1 MSQTVMVTGMVLSTA
16 PIGEYDR
23 RIVLLTKERGKLS
36 AFAKGARR
44 QNSALMGM
52 TNPFSFGQFTLY
64 EGRTAYNLMQA
75 NISNYFMEFSTDFE
89 GAYYGFYFMEFA
101 DYYTR
106 EYNDETQM
114 LKLLYQSLRAL
125 VSKKFPYELIRC
137 IFELKTLVING
148 EYPEVFQCTNCGAK
162 DRGMVFSSKNHGL
175 VCEECQSLASDGI
188 ALDDSTLY
196 TLQYIVSSPIE
207 KLYTFTVSKE
217 VLLRLQKMMKQYLG
231 MYVDKQFK
239 SLEIL
244 EMCVGKA

>member
-217 VLLRLQKMMKQYLG
+217 VLLRLQKMMTQYLG